1 MTTEFRIEKDTL
13 GDVKIPKNA
22 YWGPQTQ
29 RAVEN
34 FPISGLR
41 LQPAFIRAQAIIK
54 RSAALANADLGDL
67 DKKVANAI
75 AQACDEILSGKH
87 VEHFVVD
94 VYQAGAGTSQNMNAN
109 EVIANRAIELLSG
122 QKGDYK
128 LVHPNDHVNRGQ
140 STNDTIPTAIHIST
154 LEEITHKLI
163 PALAKLHQALAQK
176 AKEFDHIVKSGR
188 THLQDAV
195 PMRVG
200 QEFGAYAR
208 MIELGI
214 ERVKIAS
221 EGLKE
226 LALGGNAV
234 GTGINTPKG
243 YDKKAIDYIAQ
254 ITKLSFAPAK
264 DKFEQIQN
272 RDAVVFVSGAL
283 RTVTTSLLKIADD
296 FRLLCSGPKTG
307 FNELLLPA
315 LQPGSSIMPG
325 KVNPVMPEML
335 NMVCFQILGHLEAV
349 ERGAQAGQLEL
360 NVMMPMIAYNLL
372 QAIAIMA
379 NASTVFVSRCV
390 EGMQMNAEQCQRF
403 AENTPQAAT
412 ALNPVIG
419 YEKAAMVV
427 KESLA
432 SGKTIR
438 EVVLEKKLL
447 SPEELDKALDL
458 RKLT

>member
-1 MTTEFRIEKDTL
+1 MSDEFRVEKDTL
-13 GDVKIPKNA
+13 GDVKIPQSA

-41 LQPAFIRAQAIIK
+41 LQPAFIRAQALIK
-54 RSAALANADLGDL
+54 KAAALANADLGDL
-67 DKKVANAI
+67 DRKVASVI
-75 AQACDEILSGKH
+75 AQAADEILSGKH
-87 VEHFVVD
+87 LEHFVVD

-109 EVIANRAIELLSG
+109 EVIANRAIEILG
-122 QKGDYK
+122 GRRGDHK

-140 STNDTIPTAIHIST
+140 STNDTIPTAIHISA
-154 LEEITHKLI
+154 LEEITHKLV
-163 PALAKLHQALAQK
+163 PALEMLHKALAKK
-176 AKEFDHIVKSGR
+176 TKEFDPIVKSGR

-195 PMRVG
+195 PMRLG
-200 QEFGAYAR
+200 QEFGAYGR

-214 ERVKIAS
+214 ERLKVAS

-243 YDKKAIDYIAQ
+243 YSEKAVGYIAQ
-254 ITKLSFAPAK
+254 MAKLPFVPAK

-283 RTVTTSLLKIADD
+283 RTVTTSLIKIADD
-296 FRLLCSGPKTG
+296 FRLLSSGPKTG

-325 KVNPVMPEML
+325 KINPVMPEML
-335 NMVCFQILGHLEAV
+335 NMVCFQILGHLESV

-372 QAIAIMA
+372 QAITLMA
-379 NASTVFVSRCV
+379 NASKVFTARCV
-390 EGMQMNAEQCQRF
+390 EGLQVNEEQCRKY
-403 AENTPQAAT
+403 AESTPQAAT

-432 SGKTIR
+432 SGKSIR
-438 EVVLEKKLL
+438 EIVLEKKLL
-447 SPEELDKALDL
+447 PPEELDKALDL
-458 RKLT
+458 KKLT

>member
-1 MTTEFRIEKDTL
+1 MSEFRIEKDTL
-13 GDVKIPKNA
+13 GDVRIPQNA

-41 LQPAFIRAQAIIK
+41 LQPAFVRAQAIIK

-67 DKKVANAI
+67 DKKIANAI
-75 AQACDEILSGKH
+75 AQAADEILRGQH
-87 VEHFVVD
+87 IEHFVVD

-109 EVIANRAIELLSG
+109 EVIANRAIEILGG

-140 STNDTIPTAIHIST
+140 STNDTIPTAIHISA
-154 LEEITHKLI
+154 LEEITHKLV
-163 PALAKLHQALAQK
+163 PALEKLHASLDKK
-176 AKEFDHIVKSGR
+176 ARAFDHIVKSGR

-214 ERVKIAS
+214 ERIRLS
-221 EGLKE
+221 SGGLKE

-234 GTGINTPKG
+234 GTGLNTPNG
-243 YDKKAIDYIAQ
+243 YDKKSVEYIAQ
-254 ITKLSFAPAK
+254 TTKINFVPAK

-283 RTVTTSLLKIADD
+283 RTLTTSLIKIADD

-335 NMVCFQILGHLEAV
+335 NMVCFQILGHLESV

-372 QAIAIMA
+372 QAITIMA
-379 NASTVFVSRCV
+379 NASQVFVARCV
-390 EGMQMNAEQCQRF
+390 EGMQMNESQCRAF
-403 AENTPQAAT
+403 AESTPQVAT

-438 EVVLEKKLL
+438 QVVLEKKLL
-447 SPEELDKALDL
+447 SPEELEKALDL

>member
-1 MTTEFRIEKDTL
+1 MSGEFRVEKDTL
-13 GDVKIPKNA
+13 GEVKIPKSA
-22 YWGPQTQ
+22 YWGAQTQ

-41 LQPAFIRAQAIIK
+41 LQPAFIRAQALIK
-54 RSAALANADLGDL
+54 KAAALANADLGDL
-67 DKKVANAI
+67 EKKIADAI
-75 AQACDEILSGKH
+75 AQAADEILSGKH
-87 VEHFVVD
+87 LEHFVVD

-109 EVIANRAIELLSG
+109 EVIANRAIEFLGG
-122 QKGDYK
+122 QRGDHK

-140 STNDTIPTAIHIST
+140 STNDTIPTAIHISA
-154 LEEITHKLI
+154 LEEITHALI
-163 PALAKLHQALAQK
+163 PVLEGLRQALAKK
-176 AKEFDHIVKSGR
+176 AKEFDLIVKSGR

-195 PMRVG
+195 PMRLG

-208 MIELGI
+208 MMELGV
-214 ERVKIAS
+214 ERVKMAS

-243 YDKKAIDYIAQ
+243 YSEKAVGYIAQ
-254 ITKLSFAPAK
+254 MTKLPFIPAK

-335 NMVCFQILGHLEAV
+335 NMVCFQILGHLESV

-372 QAIAIMA
+372 QAITIMA
-379 NASTVFVSRCV
+379 NASKAFTARCV
-390 EGMQMNAEQCQRF
+390 EGLQANEEQCRKY
-403 AENTPQAAT
+403 AESTPQAAT

-419 YEKAAMVV
+419 YEKVAMVV

-447 SPEELDKALDL
+447 SPTELDKALDL
-458 RKLT
+458 KKLT